1 MVILIGV
8 VARWVKQDGKGV
20 AVVVVVGLLTSL
32 SQSRSLLQSLRISLL
47 RSQSLPVSGNT
58 AILNGFPVLHL
69 LPHPAFVLSHV
80 LLASPP
86 SPRSSLCGAA
96 PPPLYT
102 VHFFPLP
109 LINTQCSPLSTP
121 HVTHI
126 WLADKLWMGPSH
138 ITSKIS
144 IVFVNG

>member
-1 MVILIGV
+1 MERGLRRLWWWWWGGGCVG
-8 VARWVKQDGKGV
+8 
-20 AVVVVVGLLTSL
+20 GLLTSL
-32 SQSRSLLQSLRISLL
+32 SQSRSLLQSLRFSLL
-47 RSQSLPVSGNT
+47 RSQPLPVSGNT
-58 AILNGFPVLHL
+58 AILNGFPVLRP
-69 LPHPAFVLSHV
+69 LPPPCFRAQPC
-80 LLASPP
+80 LACVSSISPVF
-86 SPRSSLCGAA
+86 SLRSSNPPLP

-109 LINTQCSPLSTP
+109 LINTQRSPLSTP